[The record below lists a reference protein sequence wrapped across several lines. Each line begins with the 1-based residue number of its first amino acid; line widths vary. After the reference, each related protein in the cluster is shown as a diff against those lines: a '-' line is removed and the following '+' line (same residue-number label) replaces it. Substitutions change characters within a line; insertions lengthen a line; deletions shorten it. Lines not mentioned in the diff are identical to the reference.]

1 MKKWQKIW
9 SLNEQAH
16 VVLLNH
22 ICVMSLIQCVG
33 TANLCEFSVVFVSLS
48 FIAFHSFCMRA
59 GMLRLIMFMA
69 FDQFHNK
76 LNLL

>member
-1 MKKWQKIW
+1 MKQWPKIW

-16 VVLLNH
+16 VVFLNH
-22 ICVMSLIQCVG
+22 ICVMSRIQCVG
-33 TANLCEFSVVFVSLS
+33 TANLCEFSVVFVILS
-48 FIAFHSFCMRA
+48 FIAFHFFCMWA
-59 GMLRLIMFMA
+59 GMIRLIMLMA